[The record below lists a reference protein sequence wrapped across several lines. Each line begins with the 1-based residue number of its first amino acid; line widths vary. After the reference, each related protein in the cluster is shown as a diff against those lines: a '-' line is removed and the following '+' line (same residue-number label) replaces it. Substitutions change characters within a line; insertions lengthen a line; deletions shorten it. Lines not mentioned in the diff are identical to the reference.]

1 VTPDASKTGVD
12 ASRTPGRSALEIATT
27 RMPTKRYR
35 AVRKRD
41 RKGADVWGV
50 AAFEPRPGKPWR
62 QVAWKTVG
70 RGEKAEL
77 EARALA
83 IEMERQEAEHGE
95 RFLSWHVA
103 GERLPL
109 DRTVRDYVHHHSKAI
124 GGSTARRYGQFGERL
139 IARLGRLDL
148 RDLREE
154 DIAAFVTAEFSDRRA
169 KDPTINACV
178 LLRSVMRAS
187 LAARDAYRR
196 AHLAEDP
203 LPRIAKIARRTV
215 RKLWPPALDDEAR
228 ASAWTPHEVATILA
242 TAKSTA
248 RDVYGVCLFQYSTG
262 CRIGEALA
270 VRWSAVDLERGRVT
284 IRLRIHAG
292 EIGPVKTANSLR
304 TIPIPQQ
311 LIDYLRERPQRS
323 EWVFG
328 SPSNRK
334 RHWRDEDYQEAW
346 RKLRK
351 GLDIRQ
357 LGTHA
362 WRHTFVSMALASGW
376 TPGSIAEHVGCS
388 VEMILRRYAHALKRT
403 DAQSFSFL
411 APVAPPAAP
420 ARASATPRRRAAVR
434 ARLRP
439 GRAAPAR

>member
-1 VTPDASKTGVD
+1 MAQ
-12 ASRTPGRSALEIATT
+12 
-27 RMPTKRYR
+27 KRYR

-70 RGEKAEL
+70 RGEQGEL
-77 EARALA
+77 EAQALA
-83 IEMERQEAEHGE
+83 AEMERQAEAHGE
-95 RFLSWHVA
+95 RFLSWHTA

-139 IARLGRLDL
+139 IARLGTLDL

-154 DIAAFVTAEFSDRRA
+154 DIAEFVTAESQDGRA
-169 KDPTINACV
+169 KDPTINASV
-178 LLRSVMRAS
+178 LLRSVMRAA
-187 LAARDAYRR
+187 LAARDPYRR

-203 LPRIAKIARRTV
+203 LPRIAGIARRTA
-215 RKLWPPALDDEAR
+215 RKLWAPALDDETR
-228 ASAWTPHEVATILA
+228 AAAWTPHEVATVLGA
-242 TAKSTA
+242 ARCTAPG
-248 RDVYGVCLFQYSTG
+248 VYGVCLFQYATG

-270 VRWSAVDLERGRVT
+270 MRWTAVDLERGRVT

-292 EIGPVKTANSLR
+292 EVGPVKTANSLR

-323 EWVFG
+323 EWVFA
-328 SPSNRK
+328 SPSNPK

-351 GLDIRQ
+351 NLNIRQ

-362 WRHTFVSMALASGW
+362 WRHTFVSMALANGW
-376 TPGSIAEHVGCS
+376 SPGSIAEHVGCS
-388 VEMILRRYAHALKRT
+388 IEMILRRYAHALRRNEGRN
-403 DAQSFSFL
+403 FSFL
-411 APVAPPAAP
+411 ATATPAAAP
-420 ARASATPRRRAAVR
+420 ARGSAARDRRRVVR
-434 ARLRP
+434 ARGRA

>member
-1 VTPDASKTGVD
+1 MAN
-12 ASRTPGRSALEIATT
+12 
-27 RMPTKRYR
+27 KRYR

-41 RKGADVWGV
+41 RKGVDVWGV
-50 AAFEPRPGKPWR
+50 AAFEPVHGKPWR

-70 RGEKAEL
+70 RGEKAEI
-77 EARALA
+77 EARVLA
-83 IEMERQEAEHGE
+83 TEMERQEAEHGE
-95 RFLSWHVA
+95 RFLSWHTA
-103 GERLPL
+103 SERLPL
-109 DRTVRDYVHHHSKAI
+109 DRTVRDYVHHHGKAI

-154 DIAAFVTAEFSDRRA
+154 DIAKFVTAEFEDGRA

-178 LLRSVMRAS
+178 LLRSVMRAA
-187 LAARDAYRR
+187 LAARDPYRR

-203 LPRIAKIARRTV
+203 LPRIAKIARRTA
-215 RKLWPPALDDEAR
+215 RKLWAPALDDEGR
-228 ASAWTPHEVATILA
+228 GLAWTSEEVATILA
-242 TAKSTA
+242 VAEGTA

-262 CRIGEALA
+262 CRIGEALGM
-270 VRWSAVDLERGRVT
+270 RWSAVDLEQGRVT

-292 EIGPVKTANSLR
+292 EVGPVKTTNSLR
-304 TIPIPQQ
+304 TIPIPQP
-311 LIDYLRERPQRS
+311 LRDYLGARPQRS

-328 SPSNRK
+328 SPTNRK
-334 RHWRDEDYQEAW
+334 RPWRDEDYQEAW
-346 RKLRK
+346 RKLRRS
-351 GLDIRQ
+351 LEIRQ

-403 DAQSFSFL
+403 DTQSFDFL
-411 APVAPPAAP
+411 APAAPPAAP
-420 ARASATPRRRAAVR
+420 ARVSATPGRRRAVR
-434 ARLRP
+434 ARRRA
-439 GRAAPAR
+439 GRAAPGR